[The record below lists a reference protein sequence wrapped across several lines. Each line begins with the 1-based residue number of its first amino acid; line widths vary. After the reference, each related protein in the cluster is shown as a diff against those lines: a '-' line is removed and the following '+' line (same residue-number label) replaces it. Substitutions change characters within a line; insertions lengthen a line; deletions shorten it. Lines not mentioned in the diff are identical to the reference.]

1 MTTYLEN
8 YLTSVDTLP
17 QELKRNFQSMKDLD
31 VKTQEVN
38 DKVEKLL
45 KKHKHDKN
53 SMIESLT
60 AKELQQLQNELQS
73 SFEWGEEKIKLASQ
87 TYDAVDKHIRRLDE
101 DLRKF
106 EVELEQERLLKQQQT
121 KQALKAKGQKGS
133 RNKTDKSSEP
143 TFLAPIVHQ
152 PVDVDFDM
160 PIDPNEPVYCF
171 CKRVS
176 FGAMVGCDNE
186 NCPVEWFHYE
196 CVNLTETP
204 KGKWH
209 CTEACK
215 IASETRKKAQSS
227 YK

>member
-17 QELKRNFQSMKDLD
+17 QELKRNFNTMKELDIKSQS
-31 VKTQEVN
+31 VN
-38 DKVEKLL
+38 DKVERLL

-53 SMIESLT
+53 AMIESLSPKEL
-60 AKELQQLQNELQS
+60 AQLQSELQQC
-73 SFEWGEEKIKLASQ
+73 FEWGEEKIRLASQ

-121 KQALKAKGQKGS
+121 KQALKAKGQKP
-133 RNKTDKSSEP
+133 RTNKDKTTPQEP
-143 TFLAPIVHQ
+143 SAITPVH

-176 FGAMVGCDNE
+176 FGSMVGCDNE

-196 CVNLTETP
+196 CVGLTESP

-209 CTEACK
+209 CSAGCK
-215 IASETRKKAQSS
+215 IASETKKKTQQN

>member
-1 MTTYLEN
+1 
-8 YLTSVDTLP
+8 
-17 QELKRNFQSMKDLD
+17 MKELD

-38 DKVEKLL
+38 DKVERLL

-53 SMIESLT
+53 AMMESLSP
-60 AKELQQLQNELQS
+60 KELQQLQGELQS
-73 SFEWGEEKIKLASQ
+73 CFEWGEEKIKLASQ

-106 EVELEQERLLKQQQT
+106 EAELEQERLLKQLQT
-121 KQALKAKGQKGS
+121 KQALKAKGQKS
-133 RNKTDKSSEP
+133 KFTNKDKGPSQEP
-143 TFLAPIVHQ
+143 PLVAPVVQTPLDI
-152 PVDVDFDM
+152 DFDM

-176 FGAMVGCDNE
+176 FGNMVGCDNE
-186 NCPVEWFHYE
+186 NCPIEWFHYE
-196 CVNLTETP
+196 CVGLTESP

-209 CTEACK
+209 CSQACK
-215 IASETRKKAQSS
+215 IASETKKKAQQN

>member
-17 QELKRNFQSMKDLD
+17 QELKRNFNAMKELD

-38 DKVEKLL
+38 EKVEKLL
-45 KKHKHDKN
+45 KRHKHDKN
-53 SMIESLT
+53 AMIENLT
-60 AKELQQLQNELQS
+60 PKELQQLQNELHQ

-106 EVELEQERLLKQQQT
+106 EMELEQERLLKQQQT
-121 KQALKAKGQKGS
+121 KQVLKAKGQKT
-133 RNKTDKSSEP
+133 RTNKSTDKGQEAQLNP
-143 TFLAPIVHQ
+143 ATLKT

-160 PIDPNEPVYCF
+160 PVDPNEPVYCF

-196 CVNLTETP
+196 CVNLTDTP

-209 CTEACK
+209 CSAACK
-215 IASETRKKAQSS
+215 VAAETKKKTQS